1 MAERGGLVRRRALLP
16 AMKLLPLSPAL
27 FLALCLHSGA
37 QEDFTKQLDKILRH
51 PGEYSQIC
59 DAMPWPKGAPI
70 PAFRSIM
77 HGEAGISEKNMAL
90 LKKNRD
96 AVVRALKARLKA
108 IDPVKPAKEQQP
120 DPSIPKDQWD
130 VTPVG
135 VDPAVFSDLMLLI
148 VEELSAVEVFPELVA
163 FEEKY
168 LAALAKAEADT
179 KAPLPTADGAD
190 GAGVHEQMSE
200 EELAAQEKEDPD
212 KERTPEVEAAQER
225 KWKLFSAKMAHR
237 DILATL
243 VRVMRKV
250 GYDPMLQSS
259 IEKEYGRMLK
269 EKWAKDE
276 TYSKYT
282 SRESIPEEERESI
295 KWDPIHKVAY
305 PVWTPLEFPYSPE
318 VRTQIVDLA
327 KKCGAEKAKK

>member
-1 MAERGGLVRRRALLP
+1 
-16 AMKLLPLSPAL
+16 MKLLPLSASL
-27 FLALCLHSGA
+27 LLALCCPSGA
-37 QEDFTKQLDKILRH
+37 QEDFSKQLDKILRH
-51 PGEYSQIC
+51 PGDYSQIC
-59 DAMPWPKGAPI
+59 DAMPWPKSAPI

-96 AVVRALKARLKA
+96 ACVKALRAKLKGL
-108 IDPVKPAKEQQP
+108 DPVKPAKEQQP
-120 DPSIPKDQWD
+120 DASIPKDQWD

-135 VDPAVFSDLMLLI
+135 VDPGVFSDLMLVI
-148 VEELSAVEVFPELVA
+148 VEELNAVEAFPELLA

-168 LAALAKAEADT
+168 LAALATAEADT

-212 KERTPEVEAAQER
+212 RERTPEEEAARER
-225 KWKLFSAKMAHR
+225 RWKLFGAKMAHR
-237 DILATL
+237 DLLATL
-243 VRVMRKV
+243 VRVMRKT
-250 GYDPMLQSS
+250 GYDPMLQSG
-259 IEKEYGRMLK
+259 IEKQYGKLLK
-269 EKWAKDE
+269 EKWAGDE

-282 SRESIPEEERESI
+282 SRESIPEDERESI
-295 KWDPIHKVAY
+295 KWDPVHKVAY

-318 VRTQIVDLA
+318 VRMQIVDLA
-327 KKCGAEKAKK
+327 KRCAADKTKK